1 MARLLLDSNVFFW
14 WSRSPK
20 MLSASIIQAV
30 ADADETFLSVATPWE
45 LELKQGTG
53 KLQLPKGIWE
63 RLEQDGFSLLAIEL
77 PDTLA
82 AARLPLHH
90 RDPFDRRIIAQA
102 LRRGLTV
109 VTRDPLFASYEVPV
123 L

>member
-1 MARLLLDSNVFFW
+1 MAPLLLDSNVFFW
-14 WSRSPK
+14 WARGPK

-90 RDPFDRRIIAQA
+90 RDPFDRMPSW
-102 LRRGLTV
+102 GHEKS
-109 VTRDPLFASYEVPV
+109 P
-123 L
+123 